1 MQHARTRFLLF
12 RRPHNLLCGRLKE
25 ETRVTDSAYQPF
37 RLQNQYADRETGL
50 HYNFFRYYEPDA
62 GRFVNQDPIGLE
74 GGENLYKFAPNVQ
87 RWIDPLGLAPIPAP
101 SSLPGFPGAQRA
113 KPKTPVQGGG
123 GLRKRW
129 KLPGGCILEWDSQHG
144 EVEKY
149 DKRGKHLDAFDP
161 KTGKQLKDS
170 IKNRRIEP

>member
-1 MQHARTRFLLF
+1 MVRQLY
-12 RRPHNLLCGRLKE
+12 RLGSSEKYE
-25 ETRVTDSAYQPF
+25 RVYKYAHQPF
-37 RLQNQYADRETGL
+37 RLQNQYTDRETGL
-50 HYNFFRYYEPDA
+50 HYNLMRYYEPEVE
-62 GRFVNQDPIGLE
+62 RFVNQDPIGLE
-74 GGENLYKFAPNVQ
+74 GVENFYWFAPNVQ
-87 RWIDPLGLAPIPAP
+87 RWIEPLGLAPIPAP

-149 DKRGKHLDAFDP
+149 DKRGKHLGAFDP